1 MLSNRQDGRRPTT
14 RPAETVL
21 MEKAPAPRGIEHS
34 APASLV
40 EMIYASVLEPARYD
54 DLMAIWQAHVETL
67 LKKGDDTAPTTVSQE
82 GSEVE
87 RHFLR
92 AFAILERLGRPA
104 EANRSLEA
112 MLDVNPR
119 PSMLI
124 SADGRIVL
132 CNAPAQVQFG
142 ARPGSSLYDL
152 DLEASGRASLKM
164 ALSGLGSE
172 PVGKLL
178 TVCRILSGHD
188 GAAPVLALAR
198 APRPEGEPPLAL
210 LSIAEIGWSERIG
223 SILQGVFGL
232 TEAECDVTRG
242 ITAGATVD
250 QIAATRARSIKTVR
264 TQMKAILRKLDVRTQ
279 AELVRLVA
287 SLTQIDLS
295 SQSYGSAPATKIAH
309 ERAAL
314 ARPGGRT
321 LGVVVLG
328 PRDGRPVL
336 FVHGMLDGHG
346 ATARCL
352 DELQKRNLRLIAPVR
367 PCFGASG
374 PDPAT
379 GPAPLKFAADVTA
392 VLDQFGVERCP
403 VIGHMAGS
411 VYAFATAAALGDRI
425 TAIVSVSGGVPIV
438 SPRQFAIMTPRQ
450 RIVAYTAKYT
460 PRLLPLI
467 LRSGI
472 ALLDAG
478 GQYAFMKALYEDAP
492 VDFAIARRPEVFPVL
507 CDGYR
512 LTVAQGHKAF
522 EIDAQEVV
530 RDWSAFVDG
539 SRQPIALVHG
549 RHDPVVRIE
558 TVRDFAGRY
567 ASRASLCEV
576 EDEGQLIFYSRPEI
590 VLDHVEAFAGPG

>member
-1 MLSNRQDGRRPTT
+1 
-14 RPAETVL
+14 
-21 MEKAPAPRGIEHS
+21 MEKAADVRDDPSS
-34 APASLV
+34 ASASLV

-54 DLMAIWQAHVETL
+54 ELMAIWQSHVEAL
-67 LKKGDDTAPTTVSQE
+67 LKRSGDPAGAAVTHE

-119 PSMLI
+119 PSMLV

-132 CNAPAQVQFG
+132 CNGPAQVQFG

-152 DLEASGRASLKM
+152 DLEASGRASLKL
-164 ALSGLGSE
+164 ALAGLDSE

-178 TVCRILSGHD
+178 TVCRILSGLD
-188 GAAPVLALAR
+188 GGAPVLALAR

-223 SILQGVFGL
+223 SVLQGVFGL
-232 TEAECDVTRG
+232 TEAECDVAKG
-242 ITAGATVD
+242 ITAGASID
-250 QIAATRARSIKTVR
+250 QIAATRVRSAMTVR
-264 TQMKAILRKLDVRTQ
+264 TQVKSILRKLDVRTQ

-295 SQSYGSAPATKIAH
+295 SQPYGSAPAVKVPH
-309 ERAAL
+309 ERIAL

-328 PRDGRPVL
+328 PPDGRPVL

-352 DELQKRNLRLIAPVR
+352 EELQTRGLRLIAPVR

-374 PDPAT
+374 ADTAA
-379 GPAPLKFAADVTA
+379 GPAPLKFAGDVAA
-392 VLDQFGVERCP
+392 VLDHFGVERCP
-403 VIGHMAGS
+403 IIGHMAGS
-411 VYAFATAAALGDRI
+411 VYAFATAAALGGRI
-425 TAIVSVSGGVPIV
+425 SGIVSVSGGVPIV

-450 RIVAYTAKYT
+450 RIVAYTAKYA

-478 GQYAFMKALYEDAP
+478 GQYAFMKALYENAP
-492 VDFAIARRPEVFPVL
+492 LDFAIARRPEVFPVL

-530 RDWSAFVDG
+530 RDWSSYVDG
-539 SRQPIALVHG
+539 TRQPITLVHG
-549 RHDPVVRIE
+549 RHDPVVRID
-558 TVRDFAGRY
+558 TVRDFARRN
-567 ASRASLCEV
+567 APRASLREV
-576 EDEGQLIFYSRPEI
+576 EDEGQLLFYTRPDL
-590 VLDHVEAFAGPG
+590 VLDCVDALERHG

>member
-1 MLSNRQDGRRPTT
+1 
-14 RPAETVL
+14 
-21 MEKAPAPRGIEHS
+21 MEKAADPRDDPNSSS
-34 APASLV
+34 AGLV

-67 LKKGDDTAPTTVSQE
+67 LRKDSGSTGASVASE

-119 PSMLI
+119 PSMLV

-132 CNAPAQVQFG
+132 CNRPAQAQFG

-152 DLEASGRASLKM
+152 DLDASGRASLKL
-164 ALSGLGSE
+164 ALAGLGSE

-178 TVCRILSGHD
+178 TVCRILSGPD
-188 GAAPVLALAR
+188 GGAPVLALAR
-198 APRPEGEPPLAL
+198 APRPDGDPPLAL

-223 SILQGVFGL
+223 AVLQGVFGL
-232 TEAECDVTRG
+232 TDAECDVTRG

-250 QIAATRARSIKTVR
+250 QIAATRARSVTTVR
-264 TQMKAILRKLDVRTQ
+264 TQLKAILRKLDVRTQ

-295 SQSYGSAPATKIAH
+295 SQPYGSASHTKVQH
-309 ERAAL
+309 ERIAL

-328 PRDGRPVL
+328 PQDGRPVL
-336 FVHGMLDGHG
+336 FVHGMLDGYG

-352 DELQKRNLRLIAPVR
+352 EELQKRGLRLIAPVR
-367 PCFGASG
+367 PSFGASG
-374 PDPAT
+374 TDPAP
-379 GPAPLKFAADVTA
+379 GRAPAKFAADVAA
-392 VLDQFGVERCP
+392 VLDHFGVDRCP

-411 VYAFATAAALGDRI
+411 VYAFAAASALGDRI
-425 TAIVSVSGGVPIV
+425 TAILSVSGGVPIV
-438 SPRQFAIMTPRQ
+438 SPRQFAMMTPRQ

-472 ALLDAG
+472 ALLDSG

-522 EIDAQEVV
+522 EMDSQEVV
-530 RDWSAFVDG
+530 RDWTPWVEA
-539 SRQPIALVHG
+539 SRQPITLLHG

-558 TVRDFAGRY
+558 TVRDFARRH
-567 ASRASLCEV
+567 APRAELREL
-576 EDEGQLIFYSRPEI
+576 DGEGQLLFYSRPDH
-590 VLDHVEAFAGPG
+590 VLDCVEALARRG

>member
-1 MLSNRQDGRRPTT
+1 
-14 RPAETVL
+14 
-21 MEKAPAPRGIEHS
+21 MEKAVDASDDPSS
-34 APASLV
+34 ASASLV

-54 DLMAIWQAHVETL
+54 ELMAIWQSHVEAL
-67 LKKGDDTAPTTVSQE
+67 LKRGGDPAGAAVTQE

-119 PSMLI
+119 PSMLV
-124 SADGRIVL
+124 SADGRIAL
-132 CNAPAQVQFG
+132 CNGPAQVQFG

-152 DLEASGRASLKM
+152 DLEASGRASLKL
-164 ALSGLGSE
+164 ALAGLGSE

-188 GAAPVLALAR
+188 GGAPVLALAR

-223 SILQGVFGL
+223 AVLQGVFGL
-232 TEAECDVTRG
+232 TEAECDVARG

-250 QIAATRARSIKTVR
+250 QIAANRARSVKTVR
-264 TQMKAILRKLDVRTQ
+264 TQLKAILRKLDVRTQ
-279 AELVRLVA
+279 TELVRLVA

-295 SQSYGSAPATKIAH
+295 SRPYGSAPTAKIPH
-309 ERAAL
+309 ERIAL

-328 PRDGRPVL
+328 PQDGRPVL

-374 PDPAT
+374 ADPAA
-379 GPAPLKFAADVTA
+379 GAAPLKFAADVAA
-392 VLDQFGVERCP
+392 VLDHFGVERCP
-403 VIGHMAGS
+403 VVGHMAGS
-411 VYAFATAAALGDRI
+411 VYAFAAAATLGERI
-425 TAIVSVSGGVPIV
+425 SGIVSVSGGVPIV
-438 SPRQFAIMTPRQ
+438 SPRQFAMMTPRQ
-450 RIVAYTAKYT
+450 RVVAYTAKYA

-478 GQYAFMKALYEDAP
+478 GQYAFMKALYENAP
-492 VDFAIARRPEVFPVL
+492 LDFATARRPEVFPVL

-530 RDWSAFVDG
+530 RDWSDHVEGA
-539 SRQPIALVHG
+539 RQPITLIHG
-549 RHDPVVRIE
+549 RHDPVVRIDS
-558 TVRDFAGRY
+558 VRDFARRY
-567 ASRASLCEV
+567 APRAILREV
-576 EDEGQLIFYSRPEI
+576 EDEGQLLFYTRPDL
-590 VLDHVEAFAGPG
+590 VLDCVDALARRS

>member
-1 MLSNRQDGRRPTT
+1 
-14 RPAETVL
+14 
-21 MEKAPAPRGIEHS
+21 MEKAFDARDDKNPAAAG
-34 APASLV
+34 LV

-54 DLMAIWQAHVETL
+54 ELMAIRQSHVESL
-67 LKKGDDTAPTTVSQE
+67 LKKGGEPADRSVSAE

-119 PSMLI
+119 PSMLV

-132 CNAPAQVQFG
+132 CNGPAHHQFG

-152 DLEASGRASLKM
+152 DLEASGRVGLKL
-164 ALSGLGSE
+164 ALAGLGSE

-188 GAAPVLALAR
+188 GGAPVLALAR
-198 APRPEGEPPLAL
+198 APRPEGEAPLAL

-223 SILQGVFGL
+223 AVLQGVFAL
-232 TEAECDVTRG
+232 TEAECDVARG

-250 QIAATRARSIKTVR
+250 QIAATRARSAKTVR
-264 TQMKAILRKLDVRTQ
+264 TQLKSILRKLDVRTQ

-295 SQSYGSAPATKIAH
+295 SRPYGSAPTTTIPH
-309 ERAAL
+309 ERIAL
-314 ARPGGRT
+314 TRPGGRK

-328 PRDGRPVL
+328 PQDGHPVL

-346 ATARCL
+346 ATTRCL
-352 DELQKRNLRLIAPVR
+352 DELQKHNLRLIAPVR

-379 GPAPLKFAADVTA
+379 GAAPLKFAADVAA
-392 VLDQFGVERCP
+392 VLDHFGVERCP
-403 VIGHMAGS
+403 IVGHMAGS
-411 VYAFATAAALGDRI
+411 IYAFATAAALGERI
-425 TAIVSVSGGVPIV
+425 SGIVSVSGGVPIV

-450 RIVAYTAKYT
+450 RIVAYTAKYA

-472 ALLDAG
+472 SLLDAG
-478 GQYAFMKALYEDAP
+478 GHFAFMKALYENAP
-492 VDFAIARRPEVFPVL
+492 LDFAVARRPEVFPVL

-530 RDWSAFVDG
+530 RDWSTYVEDTPH
-539 SRQPIALVHG
+539 PIVLVHG
-549 RHDPVVRIE
+549 RHDPVVRID
-558 TVRDFAGRY
+558 TVRDFARRF
-567 ASRASLCEV
+567 APRAFLREV
-576 EDEGQLIFYSRPEI
+576 EDEGQLLFYTRPDI
-590 VLDHVEAFAGPG
+590 VLECVDTLAQRG